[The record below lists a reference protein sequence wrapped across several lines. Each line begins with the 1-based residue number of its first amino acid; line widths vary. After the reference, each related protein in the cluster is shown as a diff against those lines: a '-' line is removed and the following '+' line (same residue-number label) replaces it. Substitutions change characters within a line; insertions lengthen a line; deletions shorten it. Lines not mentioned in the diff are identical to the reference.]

1 MDLKKIFN
9 KQNFGIVIGL
19 LGTGIGA
26 YGGMPPP
33 PQTFIKLVNK
43 YKFLQWF
50 LVYVLIWQGAGGY
63 DEKISFMGTII
74 IYAIYKLIRHAE
86 RWWDL
91 RYKLG
96 LDKYTR
102 KQKQAMK
109 AAKKAAKKAEEEEEE
124 ESDKKGSFGKSVES
138 QLEKA
143 EEQEEKDQKTRD
155 SSLFGKIFI

>member
-33 PQTFIKLVNK
+33 PQTFVKLVDK

-102 KQKQAMK
+102 AQRNAIK
-109 AAKKAAKKAEEEEEE
+109 AARKAAKKAEEEEEE
-124 ESDKKGSFGKSVES
+124 EPRKPSFGKSVES

-143 EEQEEKDQKTRD
+143 EEQEEKDDKRGL
-155 SSLFGKIFI
+155 SLLRLFS

>member
-1 MDLKKIFN
+1 MDLKKFFN
-9 KQNFGIVIGL
+9 KHNLGIIIGL

-33 PQTFIKLVNK
+33 PQTFIKLVDK

-63 DEKISFMGTII
+63 DELISFIGTII
-74 IYAIYKLIRHAE
+74 IFAIYKLIRHAE
-86 RWWDL
+86 RWWNL
-91 RYKLG
+91 KYKLG

-102 KQKQAMK
+102 EQRK
-109 AAKKAAKKAEEEEEE
+109 AIGDAKKAAKKESGGEQTLAEEREER
-124 ESDKKGSFGKSVES
+124 KKASFGKSVES

-143 EEQEEKDQKTRD
+143 ENVPESKRI
-155 SSLFGKIFI
+155 SFF

>member
-1 MDLKKIFN
+1 MDLKKFFN
-9 KQNFGIVIGL
+9 KHNLGIIIGL

-33 PQTFIKLVNK
+33 PKTFIKLVDK

-63 DEKISFMGTII
+63 DELISFIGTII
-74 IYAIYKLIRHAE
+74 IFAIYKLIRHAE

-91 RYKLG
+91 KYKLG

-102 KQKQAMK
+102 AQ
-109 AAKKAAKKAEEEEEE
+109 KKAAKEAVKEAAKEEEE
-124 ESDKKGSFGKSVES
+124 DKKASFGKSVES

-143 EEQEEKDQKTRD
+143 ENAPEAKRI
-155 SSLFGKIFI
+155 SFF